1 MSNSKPVNN
10 NNMDIF
16 VINTFFD
23 VLTVVKVNNN
33 INKSYGRKNEMG
45 YTNDTENPRNLFT
58 SFKMFCDKVGIN
70 MRELGKYPEHNIRHK
85 KTGKLSL
92 KKLRAL
98 FKTIIRFI
106 VGMYVLRFIFNNTS
120 KERNS
125 IIIEC
130 NRDNV
135 GLSIISDY
143 YAYYIF
149 ITSERNSEFNY
160 LDYKKFNYSNKF
172 VKYNKRFPIPIKNIY
187 YDLQK
192 YYIPVEITDNKFSNL
207 EFICYQYF
215 YNYNLI
221 DPNFENKYHKDL
233 EKLHKAVEFNIN
245 SLIEDTYKSNKTV
258 SYMDKFFSDMIVE
271 LYDIFA

>member
-1 MSNSKPVNN
+1 
-10 NNMDIF
+10 MDIF

-33 INKSYGRKNEMG
+33 VNKLYGRKNEMG
-45 YTNDTENPRNLFT
+45 YTNNTENARNLFT
-58 SFKMFCDKVGIN
+58 SFKMFCNKVGIN
-70 MRELGKYPEHNIRHK
+70 MRELGKYPEHNIRYK
-85 KTGKLSL
+85 KTGKISL

-106 VGMYVLRFIFNNTS
+106 VGMYILKFIFNNTS
-120 KERNS
+120 KEKNS

-143 YAYYIF
+143 YAYYRF
-149 ITSERNSEFNY
+149 ITSERDSEFNY

-172 VKYNKRFPIPIKNIY
+172 VEYNKRFPIPIKNIY

-192 YYIPVEITDNKFSNL
+192 YYIPVNITDNKFGNL
-207 EFICYQYF
+207 EFICYNYF

-233 EKLHKAVEFNIN
+233 EKLQ
-245 SLIEDTYKSNKTV
+245 TG
-258 SYMDKFFSDMIVE
+258 MGVE
-271 LYDIFA
+271 LELIKIDQDEDKSIIGFRFTGNS